1 MKVIILCGGKGLRMQ
16 GILKDIPKPLVQVQ
30 GKPLIWHIMDWYS
43 RFGHHEFILPL
54 GYGGEKIKEYFM
66 DYAWKKHDFNL
77 NLKNNHYHL
86 LEEPKQWNI
95 KFIDTGIETMTGT
108 RLKKLESHIQDEMF
122 LLTYGDGLA
131 KININELIKF
141 HKDKGKTAT
150 LTGIKKSSQY
160 GLLQVENGIAL
171 DFKEK
176 PLLNTVINGGF
187 FVFNKEIFDYLNN
200 NDCMLEEEPLLTL
213 IKNKELAVY
222 EHNDYWISVD
232 TPKDLKD
239 ANESWN
245 PNKNNGKE

>member
-43 RFGHHEFILPL
+43 RFGHYEFILPL

-66 DYAWKKHDFNL
+66 DYIWKEHDFNL
-77 NLKNNHYHL
+77 DLRNNHYQL

-95 KFIDTGIETMTGT
+95 KFIDTGLETMTGT
-108 RLKKLESHIQDEMF
+108 RLKKLEKHIQDEMF

-150 LTGIKKSSQY
+150 LTGIKKNSQY
-160 GLLQVENGIAL
+160 GLLQVENGIAI

-187 FVFNKEIFDYLNN
+187 FVFNKGIFNYLND
-200 NDCMLEEEPLLTL
+200 NDCMLEEEPLLNL
-213 IKNKELAVY
+213 IKNKELSVY
-222 EHNDYWISVD
+222 EYNDFWISVD

-245 PNKNNGKE
+245 PNKNS

>member
-16 GILKDIPKPLVQVQ
+16 GILKDIPKPLVQIQ
-30 GKPLIWHIMDWYS
+30 GKPLIWHIMNWYS
-43 RFGHHEFILPL
+43 KFGHHEFVLPL

-66 DYAWKKHDFNL
+66 DYIWKEHDFNL
-77 NLKNNHYHL
+77 DLKNNHYQL

-108 RLKKLESHIQDEMF
+108 RLKKLEKHIQDEVF

-131 KININELIKF
+131 KIDINELIKF
-141 HKDKGKTAT
+141 HKDKGKIAT

-160 GLLQVENGIAL
+160 GLLQIENGIAV

-176 PLLNTVINGGF
+176 PLLNAVINGGF
-187 FVFNKEIFDYLNN
+187 FVFNKGIFDYLND
-200 NDCMLEEEPLLTL
+200 NDCMLEEEPLLNL

-245 PNKNNGKE
+245 PNKNS

>member
-30 GKPLIWHIMDWYS
+30 GKPLIWHIMNWYS
-43 RFGHHEFILPL
+43 KFGHHEFILPL

-66 DYAWKKHDFNL
+66 DYIWKEHDFNL
-77 NLKNNHYHL
+77 DLKNNHYQL
-86 LEEPKQWNI
+86 LEEPQQWNI

-108 RLKKLESHIQDEMF
+108 RLKKLEKHIQDEMF

-131 KININELIKF
+131 KIDINELIKF
-141 HKDKGKTAT
+141 HKDKGKIAT

-160 GLLQVENGIAL
+160 GLLQIENGIAV

-176 PLLNTVINGGF
+176 PLLNAVINGGF
-187 FVFNKEIFDYLNN
+187 FVFNKGIFDYLND
-200 NDCMLEEEPLLTL
+200 NDCMLEEEPLLNL
-213 IKNKELAVY
+213 IRNKELAVY

-245 PNKNNGKE
+245 LNKNS

>member
-30 GKPLIWHIMDWYS
+30 GKPLIWHIMNWYS
-43 RFGHHEFILPL
+43 KFGHHEFILPL

-66 DYAWKKHDFNL
+66 DYIWKKYDFNL
-77 NLKNNHYHL
+77 DLKNNHYQL

-95 KFIDTGIETMTGT
+95 KFIDTGIETLTGT
-108 RLKKLESHIQDEMF
+108 RLKKLEKHIQDDMF

-131 KININELIKF
+131 TIDINELIKF
-141 HKDKGKTAT
+141 HKDKGKIAT
-150 LTGIKKSSQY
+150 LTGINKSSQY
-160 GLLQVENGIAL
+160 GLLQIENGIAV

-176 PLLNTVINGGF
+176 PLLNNVINGGF
-187 FVFNKEIFDYLNN
+187 FVFNKGIFDYLND
-200 NDCMLEEEPLLTL
+200 NDCMLEEEPLLNL

-239 ANESWN
+239 ANASWN
-245 PNKNNGKE
+245 PNKNS

>member
-30 GKPLIWHIMDWYS
+30 GKPLIWHIMNWYS
-43 RFGHHEFILPL
+43 KFGHHEFVLPL

-66 DYAWKKHDFNL
+66 DYIWKEHDFNL
-77 NLKNNHYHL
+77 DLKNNHYQL

-108 RLKKLESHIQDEMF
+108 RLKKLEKHIQDEMF

-131 KININELIKF
+131 KIDINELIKF
-141 HKDKGKTAT
+141 HKDKGKIAT
-150 LTGIKKSSQY
+150 LTGIKKNIQY
-160 GLLQVENGIAL
+160 GLLQIENGIAV

-176 PLLNTVINGGF
+176 PLLNAVINGGF
-187 FVFNKEIFDYLNN
+187 FVFNKGIFDYLND
-200 NDCMLEEEPLLTL
+200 NDCMLEEEPLLNL

-239 ANESWN
+239 ANESWS
-245 PNKNNGKE
+245 PNKNS

>member
-30 GKPLIWHIMDWYS
+30 GKPLIWHIMNWYS
-43 RFGHHEFILPL
+43 KFGHHEFILPL

-66 DYAWKKHDFNL
+66 DYIWKEYDFNL
-77 NLKNNHYHL
+77 DLKNNHYQL

-108 RLKKLESHIQDEMF
+108 RLKKLEKHIQDEMF

-141 HKDKGKTAT
+141 HKDKGKIAT

-160 GLLQVENGIAL
+160 GLLQIENGIAV

-176 PLLNTVINGGF
+176 PLLNAVINGGF
-187 FVFNKEIFDYLNN
+187 FVFNKRIFDYLND
-200 NDCMLEEEPLLTL
+200 NDCMLEEEPLLNL

-245 PNKNNGKE
+245 PNKNS

>member
-16 GILKDIPKPLVQVQ
+16 GILGNIPKPLVHVQ
-30 GKPLIWHIMDWYS
+30 GKPLIWHIMNWYS
-43 RFGHHEFILPL
+43 KFGHHEFVLPL

-66 DYAWKKHDFNL
+66 DYIWKEHDFNL
-77 NLKNNHYHL
+77 DLKNNHYQL

-108 RLKKLESHIQDEMF
+108 RLKKLEKHIQDEMF

-131 KININELIKF
+131 KIDINELIKF
-141 HKDKGKTAT
+141 HKDKGKIAT

-160 GLLQVENGIAL
+160 GLLQIENGIAV

-176 PLLNTVINGGF
+176 PLLNAVINGGF
-187 FVFNKEIFDYLNN
+187 FVFNKGIFNYLND
-200 NDCMLEEEPLLTL
+200 NDCMLEEEPLLNL

-245 PNKNNGKE
+245 PNKNS

>member
-30 GKPLIWHIMDWYS
+30 GKPLIWHIMNWYS
-43 RFGHHEFILPL
+43 KFGHHEFILPL

-66 DYAWKKHDFNL
+66 DYIWKKHDFNL
-77 NLKNNHYHL
+77 DLKNNHYQL

-95 KFIDTGIETMTGT
+95 KFIDTGIETLTGT
-108 RLKKLESHIQDEMF
+108 RLKKLEKHIQDDMF

-131 KININELIKF
+131 TVDINELIKF
-141 HKDKGKTAT
+141 HKDKGKIAT
-150 LTGIKKSSQY
+150 LTGINKSSQY
-160 GLLQVENGIAL
+160 GLLQIENGIAV

-176 PLLNTVINGGF
+176 PLLNNVINGGF
-187 FVFNKEIFDYLNN
+187 FVFNKGIFDYLND
-200 NDCMLEEEPLLTL
+200 NDCMLEEEPLLNL

-239 ANESWN
+239 ANASWN
-245 PNKNNGKE
+245 PNKNS

>member
-16 GILKDIPKPLVQVQ
+16 GILENIPKPLVQVQ
-30 GKPLIWHIMDWYS
+30 GKPLIWHIMNWYK
-43 RFGHHEFILPL
+43 RFGHYEFILPL
-54 GYGGEKIKEYFM
+54 GYRGEKIKEYFM
-66 DYAWKKHDFNL
+66 DYTWKEHDFNL
-77 NLKNNHYHL
+77 DLKNNQYQL
-86 LEEPKQWNI
+86 LEEPEKWNI

-108 RLKKLESHIQDEMF
+108 RLKKLEKHIQDEIF

-131 KININELIKF
+131 NININELIKF

-160 GLLQVENGIAL
+160 GLLQVENGIAI

-176 PLLNTVINGGF
+176 PLLDAVINGGF
-187 FVFNKEIFDYLNN
+187 FVFNKEIFNYLND
-200 NDCMLEEEPLLTL
+200 NDCMLEEEPLLNL
-213 IKNKELAVY
+213 IKNNELSVY
-222 EHNDYWISVD
+222 EYNDFWISVD

-245 PNKNNGKE
+245 PNKIN

>member
-30 GKPLIWHIMDWYS
+30 GKPLIWHIMNWYS
-43 RFGHHEFILPL
+43 KFGHHEFILPL

-66 DYAWKKHDFNL
+66 NYIWKKHDFNL
-77 NLKNNHYHL
+77 DLKNNHYQL

-95 KFIDTGIETMTGT
+95 KFIDTGIETLTGT
-108 RLKKLESHIQDEMF
+108 RLKKLEKHIQDDMF

-131 KININELIKF
+131 TIDINELIKF
-141 HKDKGKTAT
+141 HKDKGKIAT
-150 LTGIKKSSQY
+150 LTGINKSSQY
-160 GLLQVENGIAL
+160 GLLQIENGIAV

-176 PLLNTVINGGF
+176 PLLNNVINGGF
-187 FVFNKEIFDYLNN
+187 FVFNKGIFDYLND
-200 NDCMLEEEPLLTL
+200 NDCMLEEEPLLNL

-239 ANESWN
+239 ANASWN
-245 PNKNNGKE
+245 PNKNS

>member
-30 GKPLIWHIMDWYS
+30 GKPLIWHIMNWYS
-43 RFGHHEFILPL
+43 KFGHDEFILPL

-66 DYAWKKHDFNL
+66 DYIWKEHDFNL
-77 NLKNNHYHL
+77 DLKNNHYQL
-86 LEEPKQWNI
+86 LEETKQWNI
-95 KFIDTGIETMTGT
+95 KFIDTGIETLTGT
-108 RLKKLESHIQDEMF
+108 RLKKLEKHIQDDMF

-131 KININELIKF
+131 KIDINELIKF
-141 HKDKGKTAT
+141 HKEKGKIAT
-150 LTGIKKSSQY
+150 LTGINKSSQY
-160 GLLQVENGIAL
+160 GLLQIENGIAV

-176 PLLNTVINGGF
+176 PLLNNVINGGF
-187 FVFNKEIFDYLNN
+187 FVFNKGIFDYLND
-200 NDCMLEEEPLLTL
+200 NDCMLEEEPLLNL

-239 ANESWN
+239 ANASWN
-245 PNKNNGKE
+245 PNKNS

>member
-43 RFGHHEFILPL
+43 KFGHHEFVLPL

-66 DYAWKKHDFNL
+66 DYTWKEHDFNL
-77 NLKNNHYHL
+77 DLKNNRYQL

-95 KFIDTGIETMTGT
+95 KFIDTGIEAMTGT
-108 RLKKLESHIQDEMF
+108 RLKKLEKHIQDEMF

-131 KININELIKF
+131 TININELIQF
-141 HKDKGKTAT
+141 HKDKGKVAT

-160 GLLQVENGIAL
+160 GLLQIENGIAV

-176 PLLNTVINGGF
+176 PLLNAVINGGF
-187 FVFNKEIFDYLNN
+187 FVFNKEIFNYLNN
-200 NDCMLEEEPLLTL
+200 NDCMLEEEPLLNL

-222 EHNDYWISVD
+222 EHNDYWISID

-245 PNKNNGKE
+245 PNKNS

>member
-43 RFGHHEFILPL
+43 KFGHHEFILPL

-66 DYAWKKHDFNL
+66 DYIWKEHDFNL
-77 NLKNNHYHL
+77 DLKNNRYQL
-86 LEEPKQWNI
+86 LEEPKQWNM

-108 RLKKLESHIQDEMF
+108 RLKKLEKHIQDEMF

-131 KININELIKF
+131 KININELIQF
-141 HKDKGKTAT
+141 HKDKGKVAT

-160 GLLQVENGIAL
+160 GLLQIENGIAV

-176 PLLNTVINGGF
+176 PLLNAVINGGF
-187 FVFNKEIFDYLNN
+187 FVFNKEIFNYLNN
-200 NDCMLEEEPLLTL
+200 NDCMLEEEPLLNL

-222 EHNDYWISVD
+222 EHNDYWISID

-239 ANESWN
+239 ANEGWN
-245 PNKNNGKE
+245 PNKNS

>member
-30 GKPLIWHIMDWYS
+30 GKPLIWHIMNWYS
-43 RFGHHEFILPL
+43 RFGHHEFVLPL

-66 DYAWKKHDFNL
+66 DYIWKEHDFNL
-77 NLKNNHYHL
+77 DLKNNHYQL

-108 RLKKLESHIQDEMF
+108 RLKKLEKHIQDEMF

-141 HKDKGKTAT
+141 HKDKGKIAT

-160 GLLQVENGIAL
+160 GLLQIENGIAV

-176 PLLNTVINGGF
+176 PLLNAVINGGF
-187 FVFNKEIFDYLNN
+187 FVFNKGIFDYLND
-200 NDCMLEEEPLLTL
+200 NDCMLEEEPLLNL

-245 PNKNNGKE
+245 PNKNS

>member
-43 RFGHHEFILPL
+43 KFGHHEFVLPL

-66 DYAWKKHDFNL
+66 NYTWKEHDFNL
-77 NLKNNHYHL
+77 DLKNNQYQL

-95 KFIDTGIETMTGT
+95 KFIDTGIEAMTGT
-108 RLKKLESHIQDEMF
+108 RLKKLEKHIQDEMF

-131 KININELIKF
+131 TININELIQF
-141 HKDKGKTAT
+141 HKDKGKVAT

-160 GLLQVENGIAL
+160 GLLQIENGIAV

-176 PLLNTVINGGF
+176 PLLNAVINGGF
-187 FVFNKEIFDYLNN
+187 FVFNKEIFNYLNN
-200 NDCMLEEEPLLTL
+200 NDCMLEEEPLLNL

-222 EHNDYWISVD
+222 EHNDYWISID

-245 PNKNNGKE
+245 PNKNS

>member
-30 GKPLIWHIMDWYS
+30 GKPLIWHIMNWYS
-43 RFGHHEFILPL
+43 KFGHHEFILPL

-66 DYAWKKHDFNL
+66 DYIWKKHDFNL
-77 NLKNNHYHL
+77 DLKNNHYQL

-95 KFIDTGIETMTGT
+95 KFIDTGIETLTGT
-108 RLKKLESHIQDEMF
+108 RLKKLEKHIQDDMF

-131 KININELIKF
+131 TIDINELIKF
-141 HKDKGKTAT
+141 HKDKGKIAT
-150 LTGIKKSSQY
+150 LTGINKSSQY
-160 GLLQVENGIAL
+160 GLLQIENGIAV

-176 PLLNTVINGGF
+176 PLLNNVINGGF
-187 FVFNKEIFDYLNN
+187 FVFNKGIFDYLND
-200 NDCMLEEEPLLTL
+200 NDCMLEEEPLLNL

-239 ANESWN
+239 ANASWN
-245 PNKNNGKE
+245 PNKNS

>member
-43 RFGHHEFILPL
+43 KFGHHEFILPL

-66 DYAWKKHDFNL
+66 DYIWKEHDFNL
-77 NLKNNHYHL
+77 DLMNNHYQL

-108 RLKKLESHIQDEMF
+108 RLKKLENHIQDEMF

-141 HKDKGKTAT
+141 HKDKGKIAT

-160 GLLQVENGIAL
+160 GLLQIENGIAV

-176 PLLNTVINGGF
+176 PLLNAVINGGF
-187 FVFNKEIFDYLNN
+187 FVFNKGIFDYLNN
-200 NDCMLEEEPLLTL
+200 NDCMLEEEPLLNL

-245 PNKNNGKE
+245 PNKNS

>member
-30 GKPLIWHIMDWYS
+30 GKPLIWHIMNWYS
-43 RFGHHEFILPL
+43 KFGHHEFVLPL

-66 DYAWKKHDFNL
+66 DYIWKEHDFNL
-77 NLKNNHYHL
+77 DLKNNHYQL

-108 RLKKLESHIQDEMF
+108 RLKKLEKHIQDEVF

-131 KININELIKF
+131 KIDINELIKF
-141 HKDKGKTAT
+141 HKDKGKIAT

-160 GLLQVENGIAL
+160 GLLQIENGIAV

-176 PLLNTVINGGF
+176 PLLNAVINGGF
-187 FVFNKEIFDYLNN
+187 FVFNKGIFDYLND
-200 NDCMLEEEPLLTL
+200 NDCMLEEEPLLNL

-245 PNKNNGKE
+245 PNKNS

>member
-30 GKPLIWHIMDWYS
+30 GKPLIWHIMDLYS
-43 RFGHHEFILPL
+43 KFGHHEFILPL

-66 DYAWKKHDFNL
+66 DYIWKEHDFTL
-77 NLKNNHYHL
+77 DLKNNRYQL

-108 RLKKLESHIQDEMF
+108 RLKKLEKHIQNEMF

-141 HKDKGKTAT
+141 HKDKGKIAT

-160 GLLQVENGIAL
+160 GLLQIENGIAV

-176 PLLNTVINGGF
+176 PLLNAVINGGF
-187 FVFNKEIFDYLNN
+187 FVFNKGIFDYLND
-200 NDCMLEEEPLLTL
+200 NDCMLEEEPLLNL

-222 EHNDYWISVD
+222 EHNDYWISID

-245 PNKNNGKE
+245 PNKNS

>member
-1 MKVIILCGGKGLRMQ
+1 
-16 GILKDIPKPLVQVQ
+16 
-30 GKPLIWHIMDWYS
+30 YS
-43 RFGHHEFILPL
+43 RFGHYEFILPL

-66 DYAWKKHDFNL
+66 DYIWKEHDFNL
-77 NLKNNHYHL
+77 DLRNNHYQL

-95 KFIDTGIETMTGT
+95 KFIDTGLETMTGT
-108 RLKKLESHIQDEMF
+108 RLKKLEKHIQDEIF

-150 LTGIKKSSQY
+150 LTGIKKNSQY
-160 GLLQVENGIAL
+160 GLLQVENGIAI

-187 FVFNKEIFDYLNN
+187 FVFNKGIFNYLND
-200 NDCMLEEEPLLTL
+200 NDCMLEEEPLLNL
-213 IKNKELAVY
+213 IKNKELSVY
-222 EHNDYWISVD
+222 EHNDFWISVD

-245 PNKNNGKE
+245 PNKNS